1 MTSPLPTLGLA
12 ALFGIAAQVLFFRH
26 GPGLNVL
33 VAVVLF
39 LGLCLALRPRCRRID
54 RRDLWIPVLAMVFAA
69 FCAIRAETL
78 LLVVDVLLALGLSV
92 ASVVVL
98 AGVRV
103 MDLPLAGLLAETLRV
118 TGGLLVRGVAV
129 AAAAWP
135 PLAGVIG
142 RRAARA
148 GGYAAGLLLAL
159 PFLWIF
165 TSLFGSADAVF
176 ARTVADIFDVR
187 RWLDTLGDL
196 PGRVI
201 VAVVAA
207 WVAAGAFAQLH
218 AAPRGAGT
226 GGRARG
232 WLAPDPAIVALAAID
247 LLFAAFVVLQ
257 AAYLF
262 GGRDTLE
269 AVGLT
274 HSAYARRG
282 FFELIAVASLVG
294 TVVFGVEVS
303 VRARSRAYLAA
314 LLGLVALTGVILV
327 SAAYRLDLYQRAYGW
342 TDQRLYAVAMI
353 VFLGAALAILAL
365 SVLRSRVRWALQPIA
380 LAALTVAAG
389 VNAIGPADH
398 VVRVNVARALDPSGL
413 PADAVRRL
421 DVPYL
426 VWLGDGAVPALVEL
440 LPSLPE
446 PDRGALGTQLRWRLD
461 TPRRPQP
468 WQSWNLDRERA
479 RIALESARGHQL
491 PVAPVRE
498 PSRDADAR
506 RIHGGPHRNERTSG
520 EGSPCFSPTTSIEC
534 MF

>member
-1 MTSPLPTLGLA
+1 VTSPLPTLGLA

-218 AAPRGAGT
+218 AAPAVPG
-226 GGRARG
+226 
-232 WLAPDPAIVALAAID
+232 P
-247 LLFAAFVVLQ
+247 
-257 AAYLF
+257 
-262 GGRDTLE
+262 
-269 AVGLT
+269 AVGREAGSRPT
-274 HSAYARRG
+274 PRSW
-282 FFELIAVASLVG
+282 
-294 TVVFGVEVS
+294 
-303 VRARSRAYLAA
+303 RSRRSICCSRRSSSSRRR
-314 LLGLVALTGVILV
+314 TS
-327 SAAYRLDLYQRAYGW
+327 SAD
-342 TDQRLYAVAMI
+342 
-353 VFLGAALAILAL
+353 AI
-365 SVLRSRVRWALQPIA
+365 RSR
-380 LAALTVAAG
+380 
-389 VNAIGPADH
+389 
-398 VVRVNVARALDPSGL
+398 PS
-413 PADAVRRL
+413 A
-421 DVPYL
+421 
-426 VWLGDGAVPALVEL
+426 
-440 LPSLPE
+440 
-446 PDRGALGTQLRWRLD
+446 
-461 TPRRPQP
+461 
-468 WQSWNLDRERA
+468 
-479 RIALESARGHQL
+479 
-491 PVAPVRE
+491 
-498 PSRDADAR
+498 
-506 RIHGGPHRNERTSG
+506 
-520 EGSPCFSPTTSIEC
+520 
-534 MF
+534 